1 MKKLSFIFNIL
12 KQRVSNIILLSVMF
26 SALLLIF
33 MVGFSLKDVFY
44 EYLRSGY
51 GNVAD
56 MQVKINNLSTK
67 QLLEIKSKSKEID
80 KYIDILFG
88 YEDTYPI
95 TVTDSE
101 DSVLAK
107 EMPVLIKGL
116 YLENKLEVELDSKIQ
131 QLDIESFEYDDNL
144 RIAMSLNG
152 LEVKDKD
159 SIKFVSKGAAIDL
172 DFCSLTSIENDTL
185 VLESKYCED
194 DIDRFFSKIQ
204 EKDTKFIN
212 VTLDSQSTKLEIIE
226 TDVLYRTLILK
237 YEKEMKA
244 KEVSIKLEN
253 IEVPNS
259 SIASIESYDGELII
273 SFKREENLQ
282 LEYKRYIAEILK
294 NYVNYNRFVLHVKHY
309 AFSNEDEVK
318 DEVAEAE
325 NREMVWLNE
334 LTDFLDMITFSNG
347 NSAVSSSYLAYDL
360 NNLGIL
366 DNFTISSGSVEFISS
381 IRSTFNYNPE
391 KLYDKNILLFNRK
404 VLEEQFDLGDKNN
417 FIDIYVEAD
426 NVSKLENL
434 KKLILEYDPQA
445 KFIMQE
451 EIIPSI
457 GPKKK
462 VFNILVISFS
472 ILIFGILF
480 IAMYVVLRQF
490 YSNFESELALLK
502 LFGINQPF
510 QTYINF
516 TSFIISSALIY
527 FVLNY
532 EESIINSIMMKFFFT
547 KYDFDMFN
555 YLISLGILSIYI
567 LVIYILEIASIKKLN
582 LIKGQ

>member
-67 QLLEIKSKSKEID
+67 QLIEIKSKSKEID

-237 YEKEMKA
+237 YEKEMIA

-366 DNFTISSGSVEFISS
+366 DNFTIGSGSVEFISS